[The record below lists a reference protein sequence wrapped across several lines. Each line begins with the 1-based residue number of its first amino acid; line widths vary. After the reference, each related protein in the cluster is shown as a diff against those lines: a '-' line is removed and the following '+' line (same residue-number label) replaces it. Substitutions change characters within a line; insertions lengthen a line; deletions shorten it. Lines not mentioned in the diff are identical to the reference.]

1 MFPLH
6 YYVGIRAYLVNIKP
20 WHCRKLWET
29 FWKQLLNVFTK
40 RTTVSGSKLE
50 MLVILIDCMC
60 FFSLASRQKLHFAI
74 SQGVKEVKKLFEFL
88 SVNFCIGGNFL
99 RGVATP
105 PPTQP
110 ISSYSP
116 RAKSPRGLTPSGSTL
131 SFTRIADTKHKCEQF
146 YIFILLS
153 IGYD

>member
-1 MFPLH
+1 MRDILETASECLH
-6 YYVGIRAYLVNIKP
+6 KKNHGV
-20 WHCRKLWET
+20 
-29 FWKQLLNVFTK
+29 WKQTRNVSDFNRLHVFFFLSLLDKN
-40 RTTVSGSKLE
+40 
-50 MLVILIDCMC
+50 C
-60 FFSLASRQKLHFAI
+60 I
-74 SQGVKEVKKLFEFL
+74 SQSHKELKKLKKLFEFL